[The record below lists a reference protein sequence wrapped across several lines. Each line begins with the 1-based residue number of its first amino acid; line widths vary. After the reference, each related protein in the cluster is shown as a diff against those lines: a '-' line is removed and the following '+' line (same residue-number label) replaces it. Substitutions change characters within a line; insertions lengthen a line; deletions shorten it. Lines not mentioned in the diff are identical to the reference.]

1 MSDEEDVHS
10 GSEEEE
16 ESEEE
21 AQPEAP
27 AQMPPPKAGP
37 SEAELAMKRRREA
50 QVASGNLDE
59 AAQELLEANMEER
72 VKLEAEIEEMRKKSE
87 QRKKERLQEEKRMS
101 EKRAEED
108 ARRKAE
114 EEERKKKKEEE
125 EAKRKEE
132 RASKMAEFEKF
143 KNPQKRNFVISSS
156 RKETSDT
163 SDDED
168 GAGEEKKSREQLEA
182 EKKAILA
189 QRIMPLDIAGCDS
202 SKLMDKAKEL
212 HTLIMRLEGEK
223 YDLEKQFKEQQIDM
237 LELAER
243 ARSINKV
250 GKGGL
255 KRLTL
260 TDGSD
265 KIQERFSG
273 APAKIVMFSQFERQK
288 DNRTYVDRRDIFLGP
303 TYVLP
308 PNRIVPTK
316 ILKWS
321 DDGLPIYEEMEGGE
335 EAQEE
340 AQEE

>member
-1 MSDEEDVHS
+1 
-10 GSEEEE
+10 
-16 ESEEE
+16 
-21 AQPEAP
+21 Q
-27 AQMPPPKAGP
+27 
-37 SEAELAMKRRREA
+37 
-50 QVASGNLDE
+50 
-59 AAQELLEANMEER
+59 
-72 VKLEAEIEEMRKKSE
+72 E
-87 QRKKERLQEEKRMS
+87 QRKKERMEEEMRMA

-125 EAKRKEE
+125 EQRRKEE
-132 RASKMAEFEKF
+132 RASKMAEFEKL
-143 KNPQKRNFVISSS
+143 KDPQKRNFVISSS
-156 RKETSDT
+156 RREDATGVKSE
-163 SDDED
+163 DE
-168 GAGEEKKSREQLEA
+168 GGSGEEKKSREQLEA

-189 QRIMPLDIAGCDS
+189 QRITPLNVAGCDS
-202 SKLMDKAKEL
+202 SKLTDKAKEL
-212 HTLIMRLEGEK
+212 HALIMRLEGEK

-265 KIQERFSG
+265 KIQERFAG

-288 DNRTYVDRRDIFLGP
+288 DNRTYVDRRDIFIGP

-308 PNRIVPTK
+308 PNRINPTK

-321 DDGLPIYEEMEGGE
+321 EDGLPIYE
-335 EAQEE
+335 
-340 AQEE
+340 